1 MNFIR
6 LSISENIATIVLNRP
21 KVNALNEVL
30 VEELRECFQN
40 VADDSKV
47 KSVIL
52 TGEGSFFSFGL
63 DVPEF
68 LSYSKDS
75 FIKFLTKFTE
85 LYGYIFTFP
94 KPVVAALN
102 GHTIAGGCM
111 IAIACD
117 YRLMV
122 SGKARISLNEL
133 TFGSTVFAGSVEM
146 LKHLIGR
153 RCAELALYTGAMYS
167 AEDAKELGLLHE
179 VVPKENLHD
188 AAQSIAEDFA
198 KKDSR
203 AFRSVKMLFRKQ
215 AGEEMKKRES
225 DSILEF
231 ADIWYSEGTWKNL
244 RNIKIRD

>member
-1 MNFIR
+1 MNFIN
-6 LSISENIATIVLNRP
+6 LSINENIATIVLNRP
-21 KVNALNEVL
+21 KVNALNEAV
-30 VEELRECFQN
+30 VEELGECFQKL
-40 VADDSKV
+40 ADDSNV
-47 KSVIL
+47 KAVIL

-75 FIKFLTKFTE
+75 FIKFLTKFTD
-85 LYGYIFTFP
+85 LYGYIFTFS

-146 LKHLIGR
+146 LRFLIGGR
-153 RCAELALYTGAMYS
+153 NAESALYTGAMYS
-167 AEDAKELGLLHE
+167 AEEAKELGLIHD
-179 VVPKENLHD
+179 VVPKEDLRD
-188 AAQSIAEDFA
+188 SAQRIAEDFA
-198 KKDSR
+198 KRDSR
-203 AFRSVKMLFRKQ
+203 AFGSVKMLIRKQ
-215 AGEEMKKRES
+215 AGEEMKRRER
-225 DSILEF
+225 DSIIEF

-244 RNIKIRD
+244 QNIKIRD

>member
-1 MNFIR
+1 MNFIH
-6 LSISENIATIVLNRP
+6 LSVDENIATVVLNRP
-21 KVNALNEVL
+21 KVNALNEAV
-30 VEELRECFQN
+30 VEELRECLQK
-40 VADDSKV
+40 VADDSNV
-47 KSVIL
+47 KAVIL
-52 TGEGSFFSFGL
+52 TAEGSFFSFGL

-68 LSYSKDS
+68 LSYSKDF
-75 FIKFLTKFTE
+75 FIKFLTKFTD

-146 LKHLIGR
+146 LKFLIGGKN
-153 RCAELALYTGAMYS
+153 AELALYTGAMYS
-167 AEDAKELGLLHE
+167 AEEAKELGLIHD
-179 VVPKENLHD
+179 VVSKEDLRD
-188 AAQSIAEDFA
+188 SAQRIAGDFA
-198 KKDSR
+198 KRDSR
-203 AFRSVKMLFRKQ
+203 AFGSVKMLIRKQ
-215 AGEEMKKRES
+215 AGEEMKRRER
-225 DSILEF
+225 DSIIEF

-244 RNIKIRD
+244 QNIKIRD

>member
-1 MNFIR
+1 MNFIH
-6 LSISENIATIVLNRP
+6 LSADKNIATIVLNRP
-21 KVNALNEVL
+21 KVNALNEAV
-30 VEELRECFQN
+30 VEELGECFQKL
-40 VADDSKV
+40 ADDSNV
-47 KSVIL
+47 KAVIL

-75 FIKFLTKFTE
+75 FIKFLTKFTD

-146 LKHLIGR
+146 LRFLIGGR
-153 RCAELALYTGAMYS
+153 NAESALYTGAMYS
-167 AEDAKELGLLHE
+167 AEEAKELGLIHE
-179 VVPKENLHD
+179 VASKENLRD
-188 AAQSIAEDFA
+188 SAQRIAEDFT
-198 KKDSR
+198 KRDSR
-203 AFRSVKMLFRKQ
+203 AFGSMKTLIRKQ
-215 AGEEMKKRES
+215 AGEEMKRRER
-225 DSILEF
+225 DSIIEF

-244 RNIKIRD
+244 EKIKIY

>member
-1 MNFIR
+1 MSFIN
-6 LSISENIATIVLNRP
+6 LSINENIATMVLNRP
-21 KVNALNEVL
+21 KVNALNEAV
-30 VEELRECFQN
+30 VEELEECFQKL
-40 VADDSKV
+40 ADDSNV
-47 KSVIL
+47 KAVIL

-75 FIKFLTKFTE
+75 FIKFLTKFTD

-146 LKHLIGR
+146 LRFLIGGR
-153 RCAELALYTGAMYS
+153 NAESALYTGAMYS
-167 AEDAKELGLLHE
+167 AEEAKELGLIHD
-179 VVPKENLHD
+179 VVSKEDLRD
-188 AAQSIAEDFA
+188 SAQRIAGDFA
-198 KKDSR
+198 KRDSR
-203 AFRSVKMLFRKQ
+203 AFGSMKTLIRKQ
-215 AGEEMKKRES
+215 AGEEMKRRER
-225 DSILEF
+225 DSIIEF

>member
-1 MNFIR
+1 MNFVH
-6 LSISENIATIVLNRP
+6 LSINENIATIVLNRP
-21 KVNALNEVL
+21 KVNALNEAV
-30 VEELRECFQN
+30 VEELRECFQR
-40 VADDSKV
+40 VADDTSV

-52 TGEGSFFSFGL
+52 TGEGNFFSFGL

-68 LSYSKDS
+68 LGYSKDS

-122 SGKARISLNEL
+122 SEKAKISLNEL
-133 TFGSTVFAGSVEM
+133 TFGSTAFAGSIEM
-146 LKHLIGR
+146 LKHLIGGR
-153 RCAELALYTGAMYS
+153 SAESTLYTGAMYS
-167 AEDAKELGLLHE
+167 AEEAKELGLLHE
-179 VVPKENLHD
+179 VVSKENLRD
-188 AAQSIAEDFA
+188 ATQRIAEDFA

-203 AFRSVKMLFRKQ
+203 AFESVKMLMRKQ
-215 AGEEMKKRES
+215 AEEEMKKRES

-231 ADIWYSEGTWKNL
+231 ADIWYSEDTWKNL

>member
-1 MNFIR
+1 MNFIH
-6 LSISENIATIVLNRP
+6 LLISENIATIVLNRP
-21 KVNALNEVL
+21 KVNALNETV
-30 VEELRECFQN
+30 VEELRECFQR
-40 VADDSKV
+40 VADDSNV
-47 KSVIL
+47 KAVIL
-52 TGEGSFFSFGL
+52 TAEGSFFSFGL

-75 FIKFLTKFTE
+75 FIKFLTKFTD

-122 SGKARISLNEL
+122 AGKGRISLNEL

-146 LKHLIGR
+146 LKFLIGGR
-153 RCAELALYTGAMYS
+153 NAELALYTGAMYS
-167 AEDAKELGLLHE
+167 AEEAKELGLIHE
-179 VVPKENLHD
+179 VVSKENLRD
-188 AAQSIAEDFA
+188 SAQRVAGDFA

-203 AFRSVKMLFRKQ
+203 AFGSVKMLLRKQ
-215 AGEEMKKRES
+215 AWEEKKRREK
-225 DSILEF
+225 DSIIEF
-231 ADIWYSEGTWKNL
+231 ADIWYSESTWKNL
-244 RNIKIRD
+244 EKIKIY

>member
-1 MNFIR
+1 MNFIH
-6 LSISENIATIVLNRP
+6 LSIVENIATIVVNRP
-21 KVNALNEVL
+21 KVNALNEAV

-40 VADDSKV
+40 VADDSSV

-52 TGEGSFFSFGL
+52 TGEGNFFSFGL

-68 LSYSKDS
+68 LGYSKDS
-75 FIKFLTKFTE
+75 FIKFLTKFTD

-94 KPVVAALN
+94 KPVVAALT

-122 SGKARISLNEL
+122 SGKAKISLNEL
-133 TFGSTVFAGSVEM
+133 TFGSTVFAGSIEM
-146 LKHLIGR
+146 LKHLIGGR
-153 RCAELALYTGAMYS
+153 NAESALYTGAMYS
-167 AEDAKELGLLHE
+167 AEEAKELGLLHE
-179 VVPKENLHD
+179 VVSKENLRE
-188 AAQSIAEDFA
+188 ATQRIAKDFA
-198 KKDSR
+198 KKDSY
-203 AFRSVKMLFRKQ
+203 AFKSVKTLLRKQ
-215 AGEEMKKRES
+215 AGEEMKRKER

>member
-1 MNFIR
+1 MNFIN
-6 LSISENIATIVLNRP
+6 LSINENIATMVLNRP
-21 KVNALNEVL
+21 KVNALNEAV
-30 VEELRECFQN
+30 VEELEECFQKL
-40 VADDSKV
+40 ADDSNV
-47 KSVIL
+47 KAVIL

-75 FIKFLTKFTE
+75 FIKFLTKFTD
-85 LYGYIFTFP
+85 LYRYIFTFP

-146 LKHLIGR
+146 LRFLIGGR
-153 RCAELALYTGAMYS
+153 NAESALYTGAMYS
-167 AEDAKELGLLHE
+167 AEEAKELGLIHE
-179 VVPKENLHD
+179 VVSKENLCD
-188 AAQSIAEDFA
+188 SAQRIAGDFT
-198 KKDSR
+198 KRDSR
-203 AFRSVKMLFRKQ
+203 AFGSMKTLIRKQ
-215 AGEEMKKRES
+215 AEEEMKRRER
-225 DSILEF
+225 DSIIEF

>member
-1 MNFIR
+1 MNFIH
-6 LSISENIATIVLNRP
+6 LSTHGNIATIVLNRP
-21 KVNALNEVL
+21 KVNALNEAL
-30 VEELRECFQN
+30 VEELRKCFQR
-40 VADDSKV
+40 VADDSNV

-75 FIKFLTKFTE
+75 FIKFLTKFTD

-146 LKHLIGR
+146 LKFLIGGR
-153 RCAELALYTGAMYS
+153 NAESALYTGAMYS
-167 AEDAKELGLLHE
+167 AEDAKELGLIHE
-179 VVPKENLHD
+179 VVSKESLRNS
-188 AAQSIAEDFA
+188 AQRIAGDFA

-203 AFRSVKMLFRKQ
+203 AFQSVKMLLRKQ
-215 AGEEMKKRES
+215 AGEEMKRKER

-231 ADIWYSEGTWKNL
+231 ADIWYSESTWENL
-244 RNIKIRD
+244 ENIKIRD

>member
-1 MNFIR
+1 MNFIH
-6 LSISENIATIVLNRP
+6 LLAHENIATIVINRP
-21 KVNALNEVL
+21 KVNAINEAV
-30 VEELRECFQN
+30 VEELREYFQK
-40 VADDSKV
+40 VADDSNV
-47 KSVIL
+47 KAVIL

-75 FIKFLTKFTE
+75 FIKLITKFTD
-85 LYGYIFTFP
+85 LYAYIFTFP

-146 LKHLIGR
+146 LKFLTGGR
-153 RCAELALYTGAMYS
+153 NAELALYTGAMYS
-167 AEDAKELGLLHE
+167 AEEAKDLGLIHE
-179 VVPKENLHD
+179 VVCKENLRYS
-188 AAQSIAEDFA
+188 AQKTAEDFA
-198 KKDSR
+198 KKDSC
-203 AFRSVKMLFRKQ
+203 AFGSVKMLLRKQ
-215 AGEEMKKRES
+215 AGEEMKRKERG
-225 DSILEF
+225 SILEF
-231 ADIWYSEGTWKNL
+231 ADIWYSENTWKNL
-244 RNIKIRD
+244 QNIKIRD